1 MATFCAIFCA
11 IVTSLWIGF
20 SVSLKTVVGSFAGV
34 VGQFLLFGRQAV
46 ISTSW
51 LIPLRA
57 NGTVYEFDGD
67 YIFEEMPHPSTL
79 AIQFLLLITTF
90 PLRFY
95 KNLAK
100 MGDNLRRAVQDI
112 DLGADDVPIA
122 IPADVVAVAAAENRF
137 ILMGRPVIPRR
148 QNVRSIIAS
157 MPRVWGQSSLVHG
170 RIVGGNQFQFI
181 FPSEESLAT
190 VMRRG
195 P

>member
-1 MATFCAIFCA
+1 
-11 IVTSLWIGF
+11 
-20 SVSLKTVVGSFAGV
+20 
-34 VGQFLLFGRQAV
+34 
-46 ISTSW
+46 
-51 LIPLRA
+51 
-57 NGTVYEFDGD
+57 
-67 YIFEEMPHPSTL
+67 
-79 AIQFLLLITTF
+79 
-90 PLRFY
+90 
-95 KNLAK
+95 